1 VETINFQQN
10 EFYYLSKLLPKSY
23 KKRIIVL
30 GSGFAGISFVKAF
43 VKNIGSKLD
52 DVELVIL
59 TRRVY
64 LTFTPLIYQIATSL
78 LNEHHVLEPIR
89 KRNSDY
95 VIIEA
100 EIEEINLHDKK
111 VITSLGSIEYDYLII
126 ALGSVSNDLGIK
138 GAFNYAIPLKSVQD
152 ATKIRN
158 KIIESFE
165 KASILKKDDIKR
177 KSLLTFVIIGGGA
190 TGVELAGSIKDYVN
204 LLCKRYYNV
213 NSNEA
218 KVVLLEATDRL
229 IYQASEKA
237 SKKCKQILE
246 KSGIEIIL
254 NAKVISIEKNKI
266 LLSNGS
272 VISSDNIF
280 WTAGIKVNPIIE
292 KIPNE
297 VALKNKGRLVVDRN
311 LKLIGYTDVFAIGD
325 CSYIIDGE
333 TGQIVPPMASSAVQE
348 GKYVAKYLANY
359 FIGKQ
364 ELNPFKFKDYGLML
378 SLGRFSGLVDF
389 QNKFVIS
396 GFLGWVLWRMVHL
409 LKISTIRNK
418 LGIVFDWSMSL
429 LKRRIITRTD

>member
-1 VETINFQQN
+1 
-10 EFYYLSKLLPKSY
+10 
-23 KKRIIVL
+23 
-30 GSGFAGISFVKAF
+30 
-43 VKNIGSKLD
+43 
-52 DVELVIL
+52 
-59 TRRVY
+59 
-64 LTFTPLIYQIATSL
+64 
-78 LNEHHVLEPIR
+78 
-89 KRNSDY
+89 
-95 VIIEA
+95 
-100 EIEEINLHDKK
+100 
-111 VITSLGSIEYDYLII
+111 
-126 ALGSVSNDLGIK
+126 
-138 GAFNYAIPLKSVQD
+138 
-152 ATKIRN
+152 
-158 KIIESFE
+158 
-165 KASILKKDDIKR
+165 
-177 KSLLTFVIIGGGA
+177 
-190 TGVELAGSIKDYVN
+190 VN

-325 CSYIIDGE
+325 CAYIIDGE

>member
-10 EFYYLSKLLPKSY
+10 EFYYLSKLLPKSH

-64 LTFTPLIYQIATSL
+64 LTFTPLIYQIATGL

-325 CSYIIDGE
+325 CAYIIDGE